1 MGKLPFMQFYPA
13 DFLQDVEKL
22 TVTATGAWIKLLCQM
37 WIAPE
42 PGVLE
47 WHHREFTTFLRLNND
62 TDTEQMIGDLTHVAD
77 ILIQDEAEN
86 YVDNG
91 EDWTFI
97 TIKSRRMVRDWAALQ
112 ARKDTHKKYNDKRTT
127 NKRQRND
134 IKTTDRSQKSE
145 VRSHISE
152 EDTLSST
159 SDEDS
164 EISVKD
170 LVESWNEIFKGRL
183 PQVEWP
189 LSKTRHH
196 KCACRLKEH
205 SRLDFWQRVF
215 DNIGESQ
222 FLLGRS
228 NGSWA
233 CTLDFLIANDT
244 NCTKIYE
251 GSYK

>member
-1 MGKLPFMQFYPA
+1 MPTITRWFNVTHDINADPEIWELREKFTDRAGFIWLECLAIADRNSGVVGPASDQTRNQLASKCRTSRVKVESVLDWCRVKGWLRFGEDIEVAKWSKYNKTRDTKKLPSYPN
-13 DFLQDVEKL
+13 L
-22 TVTATGAWIKLLCQM
+22 
-37 WIAPE
+37 PN
-42 PGVLE
+42 PPN
-47 WHHREFTTFLRLNND
+47 H
-62 TDTEQMIGDLTHVAD
+62 
-77 ILIQDEAEN
+77 
-86 YVDNG
+86 
-91 EDWTFI
+91 
-97 TIKSRRMVRDWAALQ
+97 
-112 ARKDTHKKYNDKRTT
+112 KDT
-127 NKRQRND
+127 
-134 IKTTDRSQKSE
+134 
-145 VRSHISE
+145 IS
-152 EDTLSST
+152 SA
-159 SDEDS
+159 SDEDN